1 MNIGKLRHHGDVS
14 SEYIR
19 LAQEDEQAAA
29 LLTTAGKYRHAVYCV
44 LQAMEKYIRSKV
56 PRTEDHRD
64 GYLADKHTSHSI
76 QEAMKLFLKNAS
88 ADPQLWRRATEELRT
103 GLIATNKL
111 DLLQNSLGYLFYSER
126 THSYWSWDVEKVDVD
141 LLMHQL
147 HLLKTFLQDS
157 GLTR

>member
-1 MNIGKLRHHGDVS
+1 
-14 SEYIR
+14 
-19 LAQEDEQAAA
+19 
-29 LLTTAGKYRHAVYCV
+29 
-44 LQAMEKYIRSKV
+44 
-56 PRTEDHRD
+56 
-64 GYLADKHTSHSI
+64 
-76 QEAMKLFLKNAS
+76 MKLFLKNAS